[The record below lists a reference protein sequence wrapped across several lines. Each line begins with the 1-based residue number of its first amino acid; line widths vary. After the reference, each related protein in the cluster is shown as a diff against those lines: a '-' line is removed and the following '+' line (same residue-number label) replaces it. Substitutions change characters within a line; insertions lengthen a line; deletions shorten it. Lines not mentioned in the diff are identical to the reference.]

1 MNKKTIRDVNFKGQR
16 VIMRV
21 DFNVP
26 QDKVTGA
33 ITNTKR
39 IEAALPSIKYVLD
52 QGAASVVLM
61 SHLGRPDGKAIPKFS
76 LKPVADVL
84 PKLLGKPVTFLPDCC
99 GPQVEAACAAGT
111 VKPGEVILLENLRFH
126 IEEEGK
132 IKNEDGTSTKA
143 DPKAVEAFRASLSKL
158 GDIYVN
164 DAFGTAHR
172 AHSSMVGVNLPEKVA
187 GFLMEAELNAFTA
200 VLDNPKR
207 PLLAILG
214 GAKIADKIPLIN
226 NLLDKAN
233 EIVIGGGM
241 VFTFKKI
248 MNNMEIG
255 ASLFDPEGAK
265 MIKDIVA
272 KAATKGVKIT
282 LPVDYICADKFPKN
296 AEDKVEIKAAD
307 DSTGIPVGWLGL
319 DVGPKTNEIF
329 CASIAR
335 SKTIV
340 WNGPAGVFE
349 DERFAAGTKAMAA
362 AIAQA
367 TANGATTVV
376 GGGDTATAAKKFK
389 VVDKVTHCSTGGGAS
404 LEFLEGKQL
413 PGVVALSDK
422 K

>member
-1 MNKKTIRDVNFKGQR
+1 MKKSIKDIALAGKR
-16 VIMRV
+16 VLMRV

-26 QDKVTGA
+26 QDKSTGA
-33 ITNTKR
+33 ITNPQR
-39 IEAALPSIKYVLD
+39 IAAAIPTIRYALD
-52 QGAASVVLM
+52 QGASVILM
-61 SHLGRPDGKAIPKFS
+61 SHLGRPDGERVEKFS
-76 LKPVADVL
+76 LKPVADKL
-84 PKLLGKPVTFLPDCC
+84 AELLGKPVKFLADCV
-99 GPQVEAACAAGT
+99 GPEVEAACAAIN
-111 VKPGEVILLENLRFH
+111 PGEVILLENLRFH

-132 IKNEDGTSTKA
+132 VKKEDGTSVKA

-158 GDIYVN
+158 GDVYVN

-172 AHSSMVGVNLPEKVA
+172 AHSSMVGVNLPVRVA
-187 GFLMEAELNAFTA
+187 GFLMEAELNAFAA
-200 VLDNPKR
+200 VLEHPKR

-233 EIVIGGGM
+233 EILIGGGM
-241 VFTFKKI
+241 VFTFKKVL
-248 MNNMEIG
+248 NNMEIG

-265 MIKDIVA
+265 LIKDLMA
-272 KAATKGVKIT
+272 KATAKGVQIT
-282 LPVDYICADKFPKN
+282 LPVDYICGDKFPKSPT
-296 AEDKVEIKAAD
+296 DQVTVQAAD

-319 DVGPKTNEIF
+319 DVGPKTNAIF

-335 SKTIV
+335 SKTII

-367 TANGATTVV
+367 TASGAITVV